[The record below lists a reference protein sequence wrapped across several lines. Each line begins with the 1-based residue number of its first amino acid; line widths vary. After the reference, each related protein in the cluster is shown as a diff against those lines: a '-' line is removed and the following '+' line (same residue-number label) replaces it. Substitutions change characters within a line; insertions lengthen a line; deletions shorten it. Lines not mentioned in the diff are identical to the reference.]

1 MPTPEENKQFVL
13 ASYQAFA
20 TREKDRVAAYFA
32 ADAEWNAPERNATA
46 VALGQ
51 SAGFMGREA
60 IVAYLTGTVGGDL
73 LKGSKVKLLS
83 VTADGDS
90 VVVEQRFEATV
101 CNGRPYRLDYCFI
114 FVLSDGLIQ
123 QVRTYFDTASG
134 FAQMFGDEPPRRL
147 V

>member
-1 MPTPEENKQFVL
+1 MPTSEENKQFVL

-20 TREKDRVAAYFA
+20 TREKDRIAAYFA
-32 ADAEWNAPERNATA
+32 PDAEWNAPEPNATA

-51 SAGFMGREA
+51 PAGFMGREA
-60 IVAYLTGTVGGDL
+60 IVTYLTGTVGGDVF
-73 LKGSKVKLLS
+73 KGSKVELLS
-83 VTADGDS
+83 VIADGDS

-101 CNGRPYRLDYCFI
+101 CNGRPYKLDYCFV
-114 FVLSDGLIQ
+114 FVLRDGLIQ

-134 FAQMFGDEPPRRL
+134 FEQMFGDEPPRRL